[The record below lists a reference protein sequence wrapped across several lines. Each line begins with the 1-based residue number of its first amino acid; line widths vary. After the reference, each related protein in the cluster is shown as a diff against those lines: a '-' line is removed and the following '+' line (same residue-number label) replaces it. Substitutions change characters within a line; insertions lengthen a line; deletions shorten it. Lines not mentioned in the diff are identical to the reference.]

1 MNAWFSMHAQKQT
14 YFIGQISES
23 EKCEIPLETF
33 LKANSLRIWIRIQ
46 ILELMNEDLAAV
58 YQNEI
63 YQAKYWLSLFDRS
76 MQHLTYFQLYTNILL
91 PKIHSQLM
99 SILIKH

>member
-1 MNAWFSMHAQKQT
+1 
-14 YFIGQISES
+14 
-23 EKCEIPLETF
+23 
-33 LKANSLRIWIRIQ
+33 
-46 ILELMNEDLAAV
+46 MNEDLAAV